1 MNLLY
6 AQQEQNIIITYSEYY
21 NTRSDFA
28 WEHQLIVEG
37 ANALFIEQ
45 IEKDKPAEERTYNED
60 GSFSLRFN
68 YTGGI
73 PKFVYYNNK
82 QKTIFFRKIV
92 GGEMVLVKDKLET
105 IDWLITDETRT
116 ISSFLCNKAIGKFRG
131 RTYQAWFTT
140 AIPINYGPWKLQGL
154 PGLVL
159 EATDNDG
166 FYHVAATTFQFN
178 DQKIML
184 HDELLKDVK
193 WEKAIE
199 FEKFLKLNKTSAE
212 MSFKKLQASM
222 PRGTKLEMSDEKVP
236 ELELFDE

>member
-1 MNLLY
+1 MFSQNN
-6 AQQEQNIIITYSEYY
+6 ENIIISYIENYNIGSGFEWEY
-21 NTRSDFA
+21 
-28 WEHQLIVEG
+28 QLIVEG

-45 IEKDKPAEERTYNED
+45 IKKDKPAEERTYNED
-60 GSFSLRFN
+60 GSFSIRFN

-105 IDWLITDETRT
+105 IDWLITDETKT

-222 PRGTKLEMSDEKVP
+222 PRGTKLEMSDEKVT